1 MERIDKILNHDLFKY
16 YVSENEK
23 EEKNRLFCHH
33 DMGHFLDVARIARI
47 LNLEEKAGLDV
58 EIIYAAAL
66 LHDIGRH
73 LQYREKIPHE
83 EASVM
88 LAPRILQECG
98 YKEEEQEEI
107 LFAIAA
113 HRDREKAS
121 KRTLAEILYRADKLS
136 RPCFCCKQES
146 NCNWKQEKKNRTLRY

>member
-1 MERIDKILNHDLFKY
+1 MERIEKILNHDLFKY
-16 YVSENEK
+16 YVLENEK

-47 LNLEEKAGLDV
+47 LNLEEKAGLDA
-58 EIIYAAAL
+58 EIVYAAAL

-73 LQYREKIPHE
+73 LQYWEKIPHE
-83 EASVM
+83 EASAM

-121 KRTLAEILYRADKLS
+121 KRTLAAILYRADKLS

>member
-1 MERIDKILNHDLFKY
+1 MERIEKILNHDLFKY
-16 YVSENEK
+16 YVLENEK

-47 LNLEEKAGLDV
+47 LNLEEKAGLDA
-58 EIIYAAAL
+58 EIVYAAAL

-73 LQYREKIPHE
+73 LQYREKISHE
-83 EASVM
+83 EASAM

-121 KRTLAEILYRADKLS
+121 ERTLAEILYRADKLS